1 MIVSGG
7 ENVYPAEVESV
18 LRQHPAVLDCAVFG
32 LPHPKWGEGVT
43 AALELRPDHTVE
55 VEELI
60 AFARHSLAAYKVPR
74 RIEIGVTL
82 PRTAAGKVQRGLLRE
97 HYRQLP

>member
-7 ENVYPAEVESV
+7 ENVYPAEVKSV

-55 VEELI
+55 G
-60 AFARHSLAAYKVPR
+60 R
-74 RIEIGVTL
+74 R
-82 PRTAAGKVQRGLLRE
+82 
-97 HYRQLP
+97 